1 MTEILSTTTQSFPSP
16 VYAGVDFTPNRTQT
30 TTSTPEFD
38 PDTHLVHNESIKTLT
53 MDDIGLPMNN
63 GISPV
68 AISEPF
74 PLFTPE
80 AIDIMRS
87 EIFTDEVMKNYN
99 ETSDL
104 IPFLV
109 RGYIPKYAKFS
120 AAAWKHPRTLALISR
135 IAGVEL
141 VTAIDYEVA
150 SVNVSLPP
158 KATQGNDASS
168 TGSKEPPVAGW
179 HKDSYPFVCV
189 LMMSDTTGMIGG
201 ETALRTG
208 TGEIK
213 LVRGPCK
220 GSAVVL
226 QGRYIE
232 HQALRAY
239 GSKERI
245 TSITSYRPR
254 DPLVRDDTRLTTVRP
269 ISDLVELYT
278 QFEDYQLENLKAHI
292 DAELASMRRDKRG
305 GKYDSARFKAFAKE
319 AIKMLQHLDQEIV
332 EESLVK
338 HGSVVDIIKG
348 ELSVVEGSEDVA

>member
-1 MTEILSTTTQSFPSP
+1 MTEVFSTAAPNLPSP
-16 VYAGVDFTPNRTQT
+16 VYAGVNFTACHAT
-30 TTSTPEFD
+30 TTTGIPEFD
-38 PDTHLVHNESIKTLT
+38 PDTHLVHNESVKTHT
-53 MDDIGLPMNN
+53 MDDIGLPMSN

-68 AISEPF
+68 AMSEPF

-87 EIFTDEVMKNYN
+87 EVFTDEVMNNYSRS
-99 ETSDL
+99 SDL
-104 IPFLV
+104 IPLLV
-109 RGYIPKYAKFS
+109 RGYIPKHARFS
-120 AAAWKHPRTLALISR
+120 EAAWKHPRTLEMISK

-141 VTAIDYEVA
+141 VTAIDYEIA
-150 SVNVSLPP
+150 NINISVPP
-158 KATQGNDASS
+158 KVRDENETTS
-168 TGSKEPPVAGW
+168 TKVEDVPVCGW

-208 TGEIK
+208 SGEIK

-239 GSKERI
+239 GSQERI
-245 TSITSYRPR
+245 TSITSFRPR
-254 DPLVRDDTRLTTVRP
+254 DPLVRDDTRLTTIRP
-269 ISDLVELYT
+269 ISNLVDIYT
-278 QFEDYQLENLKAHI
+278 QVEDYQLENLKARI
-292 DAELASMRRDKRG
+292 DAELAIMRRDKG
-305 GKYDSARFKAFAKE
+305 GGRYDSTRFKAFAKE
-319 AIKMLQHLDQEIV
+319 AVRYLQHLDQEIV

-338 HGSVVDIIKG
+338 HGSVVDTIRD
-348 ELSVVEGSEDVA
+348 ELSVDERKIDVV